1 MSKYSIGV
9 DFGSLSGRAVLVDVS
24 NGEELCTATYEYP
37 HGVMDEELPCGKKLE
52 ADYALQHPQ
61 DYVEVL
67 SHTIP
72 ALLRQSGIA
81 GTDVIGLGVDFTSCT
96 ILPVTEDGT
105 PLCFLE
111 EYMQEPHAY
120 VKLWKHHAAQ
130 KQANHINA
138 LAAQRQEPWLKRYGG
153 KISSE
158 WMFPKVLQILE
169 EREELYDRT
178 ARFVEGGDWIVWQ
191 MTGAEVHSSCQAGY
205 KAMWHK
211 QDGYPSG
218 SFFRALHPKLES
230 IIGTKISTHIT
241 PVGSCAGGLCARMAK
256 LTGLPAGTPVA
267 VGTIDA
273 HVAVPAVGIT
283 GPGKMLMIMGTSTC
297 HIVMSGQEQLVPGM
311 CGVVEDGVLPSYYGY
326 EAGQS
331 CVGDHFDWFVKQC
344 VPYHYIKEANGQ
356 NIHSF
361 LREKAKRLAP
371 GESGLLALD
380 WWNGSRSVLMDADLT
395 GMIVGMT
402 LATKPEEIY
411 RALLEA
417 TAYGTR
423 TIIDAFVNSGV
434 PVEELY
440 AAGGI
445 AEKDELMMQI
455 YADVTN
461 REIKISGSPQA
472 PALGSAIFGA
482 VAGGYFPSVAAA
494 AAVMAKVKDRI
505 YRPIPAHVEIYQKLY
520 EEYMALHD
528 YFGRGSNDVMKR
540 LKRIRQQVYKS
551 V

>member
-130 KQANHINA
+130 KQANRINA

-169 EREELYDRT
+169 EREELYDHT

-191 MTGAEVHSSCQAGY
+191 MTGTEVHSSCQAGY

-211 QDGYPSG
+211 QDGYPS
-218 SFFRALHPKLES
+218 SNFFRALHPKLES

-241 PVGSCAGGLCARMAK
+241 PVGSYAGGLCARMAA
-256 LTGLPAGTPVA
+256 LTGLPEGTPVA

-297 HIVMSGQEQLVPGM
+297 HIVMSGQERLVPGM
-311 CGVVEDGVLPSYYGY
+311 CGMVEDGVLPSYYGY

-344 VPYHYIKEANGQ
+344 VPDHYIKEANGQ

-482 VAGGYFPSVAAA
+482 VAGGCFPSVAAA
-494 AAVMAKVKDRI
+494 AAVMAKVKDRV

-528 YFGRGSNDVMKR
+528 YFGRGGNDVMKR
-540 LKRIRQQVYKS
+540 LKRIRQQAYKS